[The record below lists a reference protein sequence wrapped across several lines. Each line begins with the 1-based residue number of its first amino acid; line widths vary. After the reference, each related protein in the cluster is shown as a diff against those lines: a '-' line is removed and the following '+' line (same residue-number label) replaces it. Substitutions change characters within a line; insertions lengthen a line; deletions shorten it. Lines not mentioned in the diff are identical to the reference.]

1 MENLQSKRIYFD
13 AEDRPP
19 PSYWHGETQ
28 IQPSDDDNFKIS
40 HENENFFPLSSSKQ
54 IKTKIDPK
62 EWLKAPEFVPRSK
75 QILDESFHHDEM
87 IFANNLPINNSING
101 IILPNHI
108 LRQQPQA
115 HVLAATATRM
125 PFSPVRTILDL
136 PQPIISAQNMVPFAI
151 DQSTPPYCM
160 PTVTATPPQ
169 QPQPLPTPLPYG
181 AAMIRFPIPSFN
193 QTALALRDALSLVSP
208 GYSANIT
215 HINSGIGLPI
225 PAVILKKKRRKRHRR
240 LKANLSSA
248 TERVN
253 GNSFCN
259 GLEAFSDESTQT
271 QLQATSSE
279 PNLNKNSLSEQ
290 PSTEDA
296 SNSETHPL
304 GGSCPDLSNSQLLLW
319 DNYLFDTIMNETSD
333 IINEENAN
341 ALTVD
346 PMQQSEY
353 EIASR
358 PVLAAMD
365 SALHADGIYS
375 KSVRQLDRFLQ
386 GDGSN
391 IDDSLS
397 EDGLVERLRDRFENQ
412 FLDSP
417 ASTTRSL
424 KAEFEEL
431 SFRPTISKYGYPQAD
446 FSSLQIATFN
456 PQYNTTTSTIL
467 KSEEIDRHIE
477 DYFERGHI
485 RLNAFI
491 GSDDLTLSDS
501 ELPQLSRFQQ
511 LQWAIQQNTK
521 YYTNLATPKNMCCN
535 IM

>member
-28 IQPSDDDNFKIS
+28 IHPSDDDNFKIS
-40 HENENFFPLSSSKQ
+40 HENENFFPLSSSKE

-75 QILDESFHHDEM
+75 QILDQSFHPDEM

-101 IILPNHI
+101 IILRNHI

-115 HVLAATATRM
+115 HVLAATAARM

-169 QPQPLPTPLPYG
+169 QPQPLPTSLPSG

-193 QTALALRDALSLVSP
+193 QTALALRDALSMIGIKS
-208 GYSANIT
+208 YD
-215 HINSGIGLPI
+215 INNLQLPFFSISHSFTTEIGLPI

-253 GNSFCN
+253 GDSFCN
-259 GLEAFSDESTQT
+259 GLEAFGDESTQT
-271 QLQATSSE
+271 QLQAISSE

-319 DNYLFDTIMNETSD
+319 DNYLFDTIMNETND

-386 GDGSN
+386 G
-391 IDDSLS
+391 
-397 EDGLVERLRDRFENQ
+397 
-412 FLDSP
+412 
-417 ASTTRSL
+417 
-424 KAEFEEL
+424 
-431 SFRPTISKYGYPQAD
+431 
-446 FSSLQIATFN
+446 
-456 PQYNTTTSTIL
+456 
-467 KSEEIDRHIE
+467 
-477 DYFERGHI
+477 
-485 RLNAFI
+485 
-491 GSDDLTLSDS
+491 
-501 ELPQLSRFQQ
+501 
-511 LQWAIQQNTK
+511 
-521 YYTNLATPKNMCCN
+521 
-535 IM
+535 

>member
-28 IQPSDDDNFKIS
+28 IHPSDDDNFKIS
-40 HENENFFPLSSSKQ
+40 HENENFFPLSSSKE

-75 QILDESFHHDEM
+75 QILDQSFHPDEM

-101 IILPNHI
+101 IILRNHI

-115 HVLAATATRM
+115 HVLAATAARM

-169 QPQPLPTPLPYG
+169 QPQPLPTSLPSG

-193 QTALALRDALSLVSP
+193 QTALALP
-208 GYSANIT
+208 E
-215 HINSGIGLPI
+215 IGLPI

-253 GNSFCN
+253 GDSFCN
-259 GLEAFSDESTQT
+259 GLEAFGDESTQT
-271 QLQATSSE
+271 QLQAISSE

-319 DNYLFDTIMNETSD
+319 DNYLFDTIMNETND

-467 KSEEIDRHIE
+467 KSKEIDRHIE
-477 DYFERGHI
+477 DYFEGGHI

-491 GSDDLTLSDS
+491 GSDDLALSDS

-511 LQWAIQQNTK
+511 LQWTIQQNTK
-521 YYTNLATPKNMCCN
+521 YYTNLATPKNMCCS